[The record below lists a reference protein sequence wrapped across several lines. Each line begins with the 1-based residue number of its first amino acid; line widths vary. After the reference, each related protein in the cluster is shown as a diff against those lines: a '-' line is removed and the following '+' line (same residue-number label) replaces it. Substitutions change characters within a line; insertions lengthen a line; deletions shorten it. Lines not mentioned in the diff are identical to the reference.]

1 MKNILAPSILAS
13 DFTKLGEEL
22 AAIDA
27 AGAEYVHID
36 VMDGSFVPSI
46 SYGMPVIKS
55 IRKATNRVFD
65 VHLMIDAPDRYL
77 KDFKDSG
84 ADIITVHAEACTH
97 LDRTLSSSYAP
108 NTRSETGCESAI
120 SKLNR
125 VFFASSSRKPGIP
138 VFPQ

>member
-22 AAIDA
+22 AAIDR

-97 LDRTLSSSYAP
+97 LDRTLQAIKDL
-108 NTRSETGCESAI
+108 GCKA
-120 SKLNR
+120 
-125 VFFASSSRKPGIP
+125 
-138 VFPQ
+138 